1 MSYIRRPC
9 PSDFFFPARFDFHL
23 TLLSF
28 VISYVSVDESAHVA
42 IHTNRGASMVRLG
55 RYEEA
60 LEVYNQVLQ
69 MDPDRIEAW
78 QNTGLGKYLSTT

>member
-1 MSYIRRPC
+1 
-9 PSDFFFPARFDFHL
+9 
-23 TLLSF
+23 
-28 VISYVSVDESAHVA
+28 
-42 IHTNRGASMVRLG
+42 MVRLG